1 MRSLSQGAD
10 SDDQPPRTSHRD
22 LRLLPVAGAAWLGAW
37 AGTDS
42 GVVPGAAAL
51 GVAVGGVAVVYLLVG
66 QTTIRL
72 IALASALTLAV
83 VLGLSALR
91 AQQQAHSPLAEWADE
106 RALVDVEFTVRG
118 DPRTSATARFGGR
131 TVTAVAEVTV
141 TEGRG
146 TAFRVRQQVVVMGSG
161 DNGRALAQL
170 VVGTTA
176 RASVRLAPP
185 DRPGPAVAL
194 ASLRSPPRVVN
205 EPSEV
210 ATAVE
215 SVRAGLRASVADLP
229 EGQRGLVPALVVG
242 DTSQQ
247 TEAVVETFRTTG
259 LTHLTAVSG
268 ANLTLLL
275 AFLLTA
281 ARWVGVRGRWLY
293 LVGLLGVLV
302 FIALC
307 RTEPSVLRA
316 SAMGLVA
323 LAALGGHAASGKG
336 ARHLAVA
343 VIVLVLIDP
352 WLGRSIGF
360 ALSVLASGGI
370 IGWSALWRD
379 RMTWLPAPIAEA
391 VTVPLAAQLATQPV
405 VTAISGEISIVG
417 LVTNALTGPFVGPA
431 TVLGFATAGL
441 SVVVLPVARFTGW
454 LAGWCAQAIIWIAEV
469 GAALPGA
476 AWRWPAGAVGLVVI
490 ALGCALG
497 LMAGARILS
506 SRWLSLLVASTLVAL
521 VAQPQVTPGWPP
533 AQWRVVACDVGQ
545 GSATVLRAGPG
556 QAVVVD
562 TGPDQ
567 AALARCL
574 DQLGVRVVPMLVL
587 THYHA
592 DHVDGRAAVLGRL
605 PVGLVVVS
613 PLASPAPTAAAI
625 AGEAARVGIPV
636 VTARVGQRLQIGEVR
651 WRTLG
656 PVSVPRVVEAVGT
669 VESAAENDSS
679 VVALA
684 EVGGV
689 RVLLTGDV
697 EPTGQ
702 REILRSGA
710 DLRADVLTVPHH
722 GSGRQDEGFIRAAG
736 PGIALVSVG
745 EKNDYGHPAAKTLR
759 LLQTAGRQTVR
770 TDQQGSLAVGG
781 APENPLLVV
790 QRQPA
795 HG

>member
-1 MRSLSQGAD
+1 MATRPPAD
-10 SDDQPPRTSHRD
+10 RD
-22 LRLLPVAGAAWLGAW
+22 FRLLPVAGAAWIGAW
-37 AGTDS
+37 VGTDS
-42 GVVPGAAAL
+42 GAVPAAVAA
-51 GVAVGGVAVVYLLVG
+51 GVGLVG
-66 QTTIRL
+66 
-72 IALASALTLAV
+72 LAV
-83 VLGLSALR
+83 VWLSAQVLLRSMALATVVTLMVVTGLSAVR
-91 AQQQAHSPLAEWADE
+91 AQQQAHSPLAEWAAE
-106 RALVDVEFTVRG
+106 RALVEIEFTVRG
-118 DPRTSATARFGGR
+118 DPRTSAAARFGSR
-131 TVTAVAEVTV
+131 TITAVAEVTLV
-141 TEGRG
+141 QGRG
-146 TAFRVRQQVVVMGSG
+146 QVFRVRQQVVVMGSG
-161 DNGRALAQL
+161 DTGRALTGL
-170 VVGTTA
+170 VVGTTG

-194 ASLRSPPRVVN
+194 ASLRSPP
-205 EPSEV
+205 EV
-210 ATAVE
+210 LADASRAALAIE

-247 TEAVVETFRTTG
+247 TDVVVESFRTTG
-259 LTHLTAVSG
+259 LVHLTAVSG

-293 LVGLLGVLV
+293 LVGLLGVVV

-352 WLGRSIGF
+352 WLGRSVGF

-379 RMTWLPAPIAEA
+379 RMAWLPRPVAEA

-417 LVTNALTGPFVGPA
+417 LVTNALAGPFVGPA
-431 TVLGFATAGL
+431 TVLGFATAGF
-441 SVVVLPVARFTGW
+441 SVVLLPVAQFTGW
-454 LAGWCAQAIIWIAEV
+454 LAGWCAQAIIWIAEA
-469 GAALPGA
+469 GAAFPGA
-476 AWRWPAGAVGLVVI
+476 AWRWPAGVMGLVVI
-490 ALGCALG
+490 GAGCALG

-506 SRWLSLLVASTLVAL
+506 SRWLSLLVASALVVLVAR
-521 VAQPQVTPGWPP
+521 PQVVPGWPP
-533 AQWRVVACDVGQ
+533 GEWRVVACDVGQ
-545 GSATVLRAGPG
+545 GSATVLRAGEG

-562 TGPDQ
+562 TGPDPVLLQ
-567 AALARCL
+567 RCL

-592 DHVDGRAAVLGRL
+592 DHIDGRAAVLGRL
-605 PVGLVVVS
+605 PVGLVMVS
-613 PLASPAPTAAAI
+613 PLASPSGTAAAI
-625 AGEAARVGIPV
+625 GREVRGLGVPV
-636 VTARVGQRLQIGEVR
+636 VTARPGQRLQVGEMR
-651 WRTLG
+651 WVTVG
-656 PVSVPRVVEAVGT
+656 PVSVPRVVEAAGA

-684 EVGGV
+684 EVGGL

-702 REILRSGA
+702 REIVRSGV
-710 DLRADVLTVPHH
+710 DLRADVVTVPHH

-736 PGIALVSVG
+736 AGIALVSVG
-745 EKNDYGHPAAKTLR
+745 EKNDYGHPAPKTLR
-759 LLQTAGRQTVR
+759 LLHDSGRQSVR

-781 APENPLLVV
+781 TRKAPTLTT
-790 QRQPA
+790 QRRAP
-795 HG
+795 

>member
-1 MRSLSQGAD
+1 MSSSQGAA
-10 SDDQPPRTSHRD
+10 SRPSHRD
-22 LRLLPVAGAAWLGAW
+22 LRLLPIAGAAWAGAW
-37 AGTDS
+37 AGTDAGS
-42 GVVPGAAAL
+42 VPAAVALATAGAGLAM
-51 GVAVGGVAVVYLLVG
+51 VHLLVAR
-66 QTTIRL
+66 TPTRL
-72 IALASALTLAV
+72 IALATALTLVV
-83 VLGLSALR
+83 VLALSLVR
-91 AQQQAHSPLAEWADE
+91 TQQQANSPLAEWAGE
-106 RALVDVEFTVRG
+106 RALVDIEFTIRG
-118 DPRTSATARFGGR
+118 DPRASATARFGSR
-131 TVTAVAEVTV
+131 TITAVAEATV
-141 TEGRG
+141 VEGRG
-146 TAFRVRQQVVVMGSG
+146 EAFRVRQQVVVMGSG
-161 DNGRALAQL
+161 DNGRRLARL

-185 DRPGPAVAL
+185 DRPGPAVAI
-194 ASLRSPPRVVN
+194 ASLRSPPEVVT
-205 EPSEV
+205 EPSN
-210 ATAVE
+210 AARGIE
-215 SVRAGLRASVADLP
+215 SVRAGLRASVANLP

-242 DTSQQ
+242 DTSLQ
-247 TEAVVETFRTTG
+247 TDAVMETFRTTG

-293 LVGLLGVLV
+293 LVGLLGVVV

-352 WLGRSIGF
+352 WLGRSVGF

-370 IGWSALWRD
+370 IGWSAVWRD
-379 RMTWLPAPIAEA
+379 RMTWLPTPIAEA

-417 LVTNALTGPFVGPA
+417 LVTNALAGPFVGPA

-441 SVVVLPVARFTGW
+441 SVVVLPVAEFTGW
-454 LAGWCAQAIIWIAEV
+454 LAGWCAQAIIWIAQA

-476 AWRWPAGAVGLVVI
+476 AWRWPAGAVGLIVI
-490 ALGCALG
+490 GAGCVLG
-497 LMAGARILS
+497 LLAGARVLA
-506 SRWLSLLVASTLVAL
+506 SRWLSLLVASALVVL

-533 AQWRVVACDVGQ
+533 GEWRVVACDVGQ
-545 GSATVLRAGPG
+545 GSATVLRAGEG

-562 TGPDQ
+562 TGPDP
-567 AALARCL
+567 ALLERCL
-574 DQLGVRVVPMLVL
+574 GQLGVRAVSMLVL

-592 DHVDGRAAVLGRL
+592 DHIDGRSAVLGRL
-605 PVGLVVVS
+605 PVGLVLVS
-613 PLASPAPTAAAI
+613 PLASPVPTAAAV
-625 AGEAARVGIPV
+625 AGEAARVGVPV
-636 VTARVGQRLQIGEVR
+636 VNARPGQRLQVGEVR
-651 WRTLG
+651 WLTVG
-656 PVSVPRVVEAVGT
+656 PISVPRVVESVGT

-679 VVALA
+679 VVAMA
-684 EVGGV
+684 EVAGL

-702 REILRSGA
+702 REIVRSGV
-710 DLRADVLTVPHH
+710 DLRADVLLVPHH

-759 LLQTAGRQTVR
+759 LLESTSRHTVR
-770 TDQQGSLAVGG
+770 TDTQGSLAVGG
-781 APENPLLVV
+781 TTQRPALVV
-790 QRQPA
+790 QR
-795 HG
+795 